1 MPPRRFKVSDESINS
16 KGYWVLTQG
25 IEIPSSGTVPL
36 FYDHEVEGKLALG
49 KWKNFVPESDGSLTA
64 EVEFDEKDNFA
75 LELQRK
81 VDDGFITTCSIS
93 FLVKESS
100 KDKKLLKAGQTRPTV
115 TKGRLVEIS
124 LCAIPSNEN
133 AVKLSAEQTED
144 VMLPIIELSVEQ
156 SIKPNGETNMN
167 NLKELLSQ
175 KGLSLKDLNLPET
188 ATDVEIIAA
197 IQKNAAKDTAPELTS
212 AEKFADSVIAYGK
225 LTGVVNEKNEANFK
239 KLALADSDTTMKI
252 IEGLATEK
260 LSAQKLATEQTNV
273 PAATQVKLSELA
285 AELLKQKPAD
295 EKVVEARPKTL
306 AERLLDKS
314 KV

>member
-156 SIKPNGETNMN
+156 KEENNMK
-167 NLKELLSQ
+167 NLKELLSE
-175 KGLSLKDLNLPET
+175 KGLSLNDLSLPET
-188 ATDVEIIAA
+188 ATEEQIIAA
-197 IQKNAAKDTAPELTS
+197 IQKLAVKETASELTA

-225 LTGVVNEKNEANFK
+225 LTGVVNEKNEASFK
-239 KLALADSDTTMKI
+239 KLALADSDSTMKL

-260 LSAQKLATEQTNV
+260 LSAQKLATEQTNM
-273 PAATQVKLSELA
+273 PAATQVKLSELVK
-285 AELLKQKPAD
+285 ELLKQKPTD
-295 EKVVEARPKTL
+295 EKV
-306 AERLLDKS
+306 AERKPKEIGFDARIYQALHK
-314 KV
+314 K